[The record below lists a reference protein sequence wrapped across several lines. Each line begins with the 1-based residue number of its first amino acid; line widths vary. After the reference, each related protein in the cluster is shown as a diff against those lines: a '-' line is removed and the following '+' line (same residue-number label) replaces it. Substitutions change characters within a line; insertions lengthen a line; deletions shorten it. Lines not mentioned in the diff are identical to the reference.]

1 MKENCWWNIAHSTN
15 HQPLHHQTH
24 HTINGP
30 NRCTACTLINRWPTF
45 TRNQQLTTSV
55 WVSQWVSGWVSEWIP
70 ATDTG
75 ASTVQQTR
83 NYQHSCITTLTRL
96 DQTTSHS
103 FIHSFIQLDQQHLCC
118 MELPQDN
125 TTQHSMFATRL
136 LPTECKGWFP
146 GLDWTAQVVC
156 CVLKWGLIDVYLEC
170 VCIVGVVCVKI
181 DTVCLC
187 LCLCLCCR

>member
-96 DQTTSHS
+96 DQTTKQS
-103 FIHSFIQLDQQHLCC
+103 FIHSIGSTTPVLYGIATRQH
-118 MELPQDN
+118 N
-125 TTQHSMFATRL
+125 TTLHVCNQVTANRMQGMVSWT
-136 LPTECKGWFP
+136 
-146 GLDWTAQVVC
+146 GLDCTGCVLCVEVRPDWCVSGVCLYSWCSVCEDWYCVFVFVFVFVLQVV
-156 CVLKWGLIDVYLEC
+156 
-170 VCIVGVVCVKI
+170 
-181 DTVCLC
+181 
-187 LCLCLCCR
+187 